1 MAGEDDFIN
10 SLNILLGSDAGANL
24 IEDKSIEKE
33 ITDNYD
39 DEMDKPSGSFSSM
52 LDNSSQAE
60 QRSVAF
66 EQAMM
71 GAGAENVQQ
80 DQNAAMNQLAHGPAP
95 DQQIVDPHSM
105 IGNTAERTGRA
116 IASGWGDVVSG
127 TGDTMDFI
135 SALVTPWEADA
146 TTSVGSW
153 LKGIGT
159 EYQNENTLILSES
172 LNDITMSDMFNGEFW
187 SSKVARQIPFALSFV
202 IPYAG
207 GARLGA
213 YALGRFGM
221 ATARSLQATKNV
233 GTMGRGIGAA
243 ANKGSGLLGK
253 LAFDGGKKGL
263 QATKFTRNVGGFV
276 GGGVGANLAEGA
288 FLAGESYDEMLHQL
302 DESGQPLFSP
312 QEAAEHASGV
322 MLDNFKYF
330 MVDAAQYGLVFGGA
344 GKGLTRKLMMG
355 GFKNTPFKASVGHLI
370 KGGMQKIAP
379 HLAPTAAYAGI
390 EGISEGIQ
398 ELYQEWIKYTAL
410 EEAKGKDYKT
420 YTDWMK
426 DEGGNYRP
434 EVRDIFFTS
443 VGLGAAMGGSRG
455 FFDSIAERKKMQEE
469 KHAKFIEH
477 ASKIDA
483 AQTTEEEYLATQYAI
498 DHVIADNVWNYGG
511 DGSVVFAYLDKLV
524 SSGKMTQEVADEY
537 KKAVEVSEANYSKH
551 SMNSML
557 TESAAKQAFFRETRL
572 TRNATQQAQQNALY
586 ESDVK
591 KVNETITDESKKNKM
606 LAQLEAD
613 HLGVMETLKT
623 EEAEVNRELEDLYTL
638 RIDEAPTAKSTG
650 KRDAR
655 YKKQGLTPEENL
667 EYSQEAQKEKERLEK
682 GEFTQAEREQ
692 ELHKLSKSDMT
703 FDQWKAD
710 VIKREGA
717 DYLNSFTNE
726 QIMQLKNPSLMDKA
740 QTLGGKALEVGKSL
754 LDKAKTVVS
763 GLTNSEKTESK
774 EEAKKPEAKNTIIED
789 NLTQAKNWVKKNL
802 HISKDKVSKIIEEVK
817 KAGGTAADVISKLKA
832 EKTLKGASK
841 KVYDAIEKFAN
852 DRIEGKEGKTWK
864 EFIKDKLSV
873 DKEGKVKVE
882 EKEEEV
888 KKKDKT
894 EKVKVYPKNKTF
906 KKIEEFL
913 RSIGGSIV
921 LKGLEVVYG
930 GGTTWGGKS
939 IIIKRD
945 GEDLRFYDFKGDI
958 LKLIEKNI
966 NKPTILGSIELR
978 LRDPKKGAK
987 DVITING
994 KNYFYFPKPIQGD
1007 TAMYDT
1013 IVDVY
1018 VDGKKAG
1025 ELLQRDWN
1033 SKIITRKAKKQD
1045 VRNIDK
1051 VIGKLKETKENIK
1064 NLLNSTFTEDQ
1075 TTEILNINRNLEVYQ
1090 SSGIG
1095 AWVLTQSVVQRQFP
1109 GARGYVVS
1117 QKLHD
1122 DYGSEATALALGSAY
1137 VLINEKGVEQ
1147 TDLIHELGHIYY
1159 SIMENTPL
1167 MKRIKKLLISSKFY
1181 QDTKEEYPEL
1191 ILFNYDKQQVTLG
1204 DLYEMIN
1211 NNKFGYT
1218 SDLISI
1224 VENIEEAEKNNNNQR
1239 LIDLFHSLRIQLK
1252 NQGIK
1257 EVKKNAQKHIIEES
1271 FTKALEASSYGTV
1284 NSIIKN
1290 TEAQRQLK
1298 KDLIQ
1303 FYKETKNLTT
1313 EDEAKRF
1320 LDLTVE
1326 NIQSLSLD
1334 AAIKQVLLDFNS
1346 QDRKIPIVQ
1355 NSGYKNK
1362 TKAKKKRL
1370 SKHGSYSN
1378 IYSHIGDVSG
1388 KKGLTK
1394 TQKLNAVIKA
1404 IAQSSGLTQKEVS
1417 NKSKEYIK
1425 AIIAQSTRRND
1436 LKSADTVLDKEL
1448 KEIGIVIE
1456 ARDEVTGKVE
1466 EHTIETARYEES
1478 EKNKGLPTTA
1488 SNFIKKITEVF
1499 NHKNPDNK
1507 INRKKLLH
1515 ALYALAKQTMYD
1527 PFDYV
1532 PELRKSDNPHLIS
1545 MIKELDRIYNGD
1557 VNLTNAKMMELKGY
1571 VEGINIEVLTN
1582 GVLNINAKTGEM
1594 SWNKYKTTSRSLEA
1608 SVTNS
1613 VLNHV
1618 KDNKDVQN
1626 KLAKVYND
1634 YFKKKKPSVNDKYNA
1649 ANKFLNI
1656 LLDVKNNP
1664 KGSLIDI
1671 PSLLNNTIMYEGK
1684 EQYLYNMLF
1693 EHTINPQYNTP
1704 ILKNKFMVYDG
1715 KKREFVASI
1724 PQYEPF
1730 ELFFGSQSSLRNIIN
1745 EGLVL
1750 SRGINYLSI
1759 VDSVTGDA
1767 ISVFNKENGLQNRI
1781 KNVANVINEGVYIE
1795 ENDIMHSDNNIYSYI
1810 LQERKNKN
1818 KLANRKGKVVNNPL
1832 RLTVHSGL
1840 MRSLIGMAEHKANVN
1855 YEQRANKLNNTSP
1868 NELLA
1873 NDFFMWLARYQ
1884 EGKKNKD
1891 TTIIYD
1897 QPIAVFSDKSRRYYI
1912 ESIMAHDEQSRRL
1925 ILSKIENNPAYKDK
1939 YSDGKS
1945 NVFPFKIR
1953 DGRIVNIQDEVKKLS
1968 KEIGKNQ
1975 ELFTSNKDY
1984 KDIKNK
1990 REVYEAFLTSYI
2002 ANRFMAQQL
2011 FVHDHRQS
2019 KNEIDYIKR
2028 AAGAIASHTVYDRN
2042 SQVEFII
2049 TKDYFVDDDNN
2060 LTTEET
2066 DGVAIENDAMGYVLP
2081 GQAKIIRNKYG
2092 EIQKVGNVFKFVY
2105 HYTETDGKLKGKT
2118 TYMKFAVHVLTPELE
2133 ALSPEM
2139 TKIGDILRAREANV
2153 NELSKVKNNLII
2165 AASESAAKLFKDG
2178 IRTDNHIYDINQL
2191 NAQEISDKQD
2201 EIHLD
2206 ESGYRGLSGEG
2217 LGIQL
2222 ELDKQAS
2229 ERFFPSQLFYNIAT
2243 NIKTEEEVKLV
2254 NEMFDLRKK
2263 VMDANNTQRNKSL
2276 IMNDSAT
2283 EQDALA
2289 ERDSFKSSM
2298 SADVFGIMV
2307 DSSYELLD
2315 PRYPF
2320 MNASHNSI
2328 ALGKITKNG
2337 TKMYTK
2343 GSIGYQSSSL
2353 GMGLQSY
2360 KKGLFKG
2367 DESVVAS
2374 EAYVPGYLQ
2383 GDGVKVG
2390 DLFIGTRVPAHG
2402 KVSSSVFVV
2411 KGFHKQIGDSP
2422 TSNITIPAHVSK
2434 NWGADLDGDSVHM
2447 NFQWTKKE
2455 VAEKEWRSWSNEF
2468 FFKYVELVSTK
2479 ERQSEIKADIDFI
2492 TDSDNAI
2499 SNTNKL
2505 IGIDSSDINSQLT
2518 PIGDAQMFED
2528 NVPAKDLVGMVAA
2541 LQRSFNIFSS
2551 GKGEALP
2558 FGISIK
2564 DTDGTI
2570 NKHTNGKLIEKYF
2583 DNKELE
2589 GGVGNWF
2596 GVAQLLN
2603 IVLDNAKHQYASK
2616 LGLNRNSVF
2625 PYTYLRRLGF
2635 SLDQLSLLFNSPV
2648 VKEYMEFKRN
2658 RSKNY
2663 ISKGKDINDM
2673 FNQSD
2678 EMNLNELVEFL
2689 ETQNIKSLSKTYT
2702 DIITNKP
2709 KKGYNKTTWNK
2720 LISRLDSG
2728 IEIDLNG
2735 LINREQAAEV
2745 DAILA
2750 LYTLSKYNS
2759 DIVRPFS
2766 MAFTVHQT
2774 IEKNPVELHKIH
2786 NDILK
2791 IQQGPVLI
2799 NDKTSGGLNI
2809 TYEMGDSANNAI
2821 VNHAVG
2827 LFDSTLKRASRTDIR
2842 FTPYMQSILTTPKG
2856 EELLEKNKDFKSKI
2870 INQVIVND
2878 LKQNIEL
2885 LTNEKSVEALVNDL
2899 ISLRLKY
2906 PDNFFLHNVLD
2917 INEKGNYISVN
2928 RVNITEFTSRKTIDQ
2943 IKESFALISLEDKN
2957 LIFDMEYEFNKF
2969 GFTGDFSGATSFVP
2983 FFDNN
2988 YVAKI
2993 NDEISK
2999 IVELNQTREETTTSK
3014 LDTAINQVLSP
3025 KKGTVRQRAKKLA
3038 QHDHTITIE
3047 RPNKR
3052 AKKIGP
3058 EVSYRNFSQDPNSPV
3073 MNITMW
3079 AADKGIDLNKIDKES
3094 KTFELLTNRYTSYK
3108 RQVGLVN
3115 EFVSELDKKPL
3126 STYNIKDLYDIA
3138 SDFRKMDNS
3147 ATKGLAN
3154 LIEKEIGQQAFR
3166 EQAEFLQKAGRKQ
3179 GYEYNIPGEQGVAQE
3194 DLTNYRAWLGSNNMT
3209 SKRPEIQYL
3218 INETQKEYREYL
3230 KAFKRYKNI
3239 IDKSN
3244 DALIKSKRS
3253 RLTTMER
3260 LKQSFNSYDRYK
3272 YIYGNIIK
3280 ISGNKVRLLNRDE
3293 ITEVWDTLSTQEQ
3306 DYWTQ
3311 YMTVADMLIGAEE
3324 SNGMKVPNMQMG
3336 NLEAMSKNGLF
3347 GLYNTTIDSFDYERV
3362 KVYGT
3367 DKDGNRALK
3376 TFYEW
3381 KNEVYKGRTGKITL
3395 DSGKKIFELDKL
3407 RKKAKEL
3414 KKLNKHEDNSPILL
3428 SDNEYDALVNSAYK
3442 LKAMVGHDV
3451 SDVDAEL
3458 INEYDRRQGSALEQN
3473 TLNIHTALLEFTRS
3487 SLFMHGENTEINPEG
3502 FAGMHKTSILTD
3514 SIIAFNKDLDNTNA
3528 VKYLTKWWKEGFLEK
3543 KKQESIFGKKADK
3556 VIDGFVQLTSLR
3568 LLGFSLSV
3576 GVGNVLAGKYQEL
3589 RKRGGK
3595 QFATGEV
3602 RFWKDWSKSR
3612 EILKKHRIIDY
3623 SFDDFVHLS
3632 EKKGA
3637 WGKIEKWS
3645 FMFMDQSE
3653 HYIQGS
3659 AFLGML
3665 TKEEFQSGEISQKR
3679 VMYINHKISTIHGEG
3694 YTSFDASMLSMY
3706 SYGRAL
3712 LQFKKWFITLMQDRF
3727 SAEEIDRF
3735 GKVNVGSYRAAG
3747 QFANTTMRDFFSG
3760 KISMKQVIDVY
3771 NKSSAH
3777 RQEEILSYLRGVGIG
3792 LSLIAI
3798 IAMMED
3804 DDEQDTKALR
3814 TLKKLS
3820 HDVFVTTDINRFINY
3835 TAVPASTSTLKNATR
3850 GIQEAI
3856 RDDRVKR
3863 SGPYAEAGS
3872 SKALKTFNIEVSPYS
3887 EFRKDYLNFVYE
3899 GKKEKK
3905 KTSSLIR

>member
-1 MAGEDDFIN
+1 MAGEDEFIN
-10 SLNILLGSDAGANL
+10 SLNILLGSDADANL
-24 IEDKSIEKE
+24 IGNKSIEKE

-39 DEMDKPSGSFSSM
+39 DEMDSPSSSFSSM

-71 GAGAENVQQ
+71 GAGAGNVQQ
-80 DQNAAMNQLAHGPAP
+80 DQNAAMNQLSHGPAP

-172 LNDITMSDMFNGEFW
+172 LNDITISDMFNGEFW

-202 IPYAG
+202 IPYVG

-221 ATARSLQATKNV
+221 AAAKSLQATKNV

-288 FLAGESYDEMLHQL
+288 FLAGESYDEMLHQV
-302 DESGQPLFSP
+302 DENGQPLFSP
-312 QEAAEHASGV
+312 EEAAEHASGV

-355 GFKNTPFKASVGHLI
+355 GFQNTPFKASVGHLI
-370 KGGMQKIAP
+370 KGGMKKMAP
-379 HLAPTAAYAGI
+379 HLAPTAAYAGM

-410 EEAKGKDYKT
+410 QEAKGRDYKS
-420 YTDWMK
+420 YTSWMK

-455 FFDSIAERKKMQEE
+455 FFDSVAERKKMQEE

-606 LAQLEAD
+606 LAQLEVD

-638 RIDEAPTAKSTG
+638 RLDKAPTAKSTG

-754 LDKAKTVVS
+754 FEKAKTAVS
-763 GLTNSEKTESK
+763 GLTNLEKTESK
-774 EEAKKPEAKNTIIED
+774 EETKKPETKDTTIED
-789 NLTQAKNWVKKNL
+789 SLTQAKNWVKKNL
-802 HISKDKVSKIIEEVK
+802 HISKDRVSKIIEEVK

-864 EFIKDKLSV
+864 EFVKDKLSV

-882 EKEEEV
+882 EKEEDV

-894 EKVKVYPKNKTF
+894 EKIKVYPKNKTF

-913 RSIGGSIV
+913 RSVGGSIV

-966 NKPTILGSIELR
+966 NKPTILKNIELR

-987 DVITING
+987 DVVTING
-994 KNYFYFPKPIQGD
+994 KHYFHFPKSRTE

-1025 ELLQRDWN
+1025 ELLQRDWH

-1051 VIGKLKETKENIK
+1051 VVGKLKETKENIK
-1064 NLLNSTFTEDQ
+1064 KLLNSTFTKDQ
-1075 TTEILNINRNLEVYQ
+1075 TTEILNINRNLEVYH

-1095 AWVLTQSVVQRQFP
+1095 AWVLAQSVVQRQFP

-1122 DYGSEATALALGSAY
+1122 DYGSEASALALGSAY

-1147 TDLIHELGHIYY
+1147 TDLVHELGHIYY

-1167 MKRIKKLLISSKFY
+1167 MKRIKKLLVSSKFY
-1181 QDTKEEYPEL
+1181 QDTKTEYPEL
-1191 ILFNYDKQQVTLG
+1191 ILFNYNKQKVTLG

-1252 NQGIK
+1252 DQGYK
-1257 EVKKNAQKHIIEES
+1257 EVSKSAQKHIIEES

-1290 TEAQRQLK
+1290 TDAQRQLK

-1303 FYKETKNLTT
+1303 FYKEVKNLTT
-1313 EDEAKRF
+1313 EDEARRF
-1320 LDLTVE
+1320 LDLTVD
-1326 NIQSLSLD
+1326 NIQKLSLD
-1334 AAIKQVLLDFNS
+1334 AAIKHVLLDFNS
-1346 QDRKIPIVQ
+1346 KDRKIPIVQ

-1404 IAQSSGLTQKEVS
+1404 IAKSSGLTQKEVS
-1417 NKSKEYIK
+1417 DKSKEYIK
-1425 AIIAQSTRRND
+1425 AIIAQSTRRED

-1448 KEIGIVIE
+1448 KGIGIVID
-1456 ARDEVTGKVE
+1456 AKDEVTGEVE

-1507 INRKKLLH
+1507 INRKKLLY
-1515 ALYALAKQTMYD
+1515 ALYALAKETMYD
-1527 PFDYV
+1527 PFDYI
-1532 PELRKSDNPHLIS
+1532 PELRKSDNPHVIS
-1545 MIKELDRIYNGD
+1545 MIQELDRIYNGD

-1582 GVLNINAKTGEM
+1582 GVLNINAKTREM
-1594 SWNKYKTTSRSLEA
+1594 SWSKYKTTSRSLEA
-1608 SVTNS
+1608 SVVNS
-1613 VLNHV
+1613 ALDHV
-1618 KDNKDVQN
+1618 KDNQDIQDR
-1626 KLAKVYND
+1626 LAKVYND
-1634 YFKKKKPSVNDKYNA
+1634 YFKKKKPSVNDRYNA
-1649 ANKFLNI
+1649 ANKFMHI

-1693 EHTINPQYNTP
+1693 EHTIDTQWNRPV
-1704 ILKNKFMVYDG
+1704 LKNKFMVYDG
-1715 KKREFVASI
+1715 KQRKFVPSI
-1724 PQYEPF
+1724 PKLKPF
-1730 ELFFGSQSSLRNIIN
+1730 ELFFGSQSALRNILS

-1750 SRGINYLSI
+1750 SRGVNYLSM
-1759 VDSVTGDA
+1759 VDSVTGDG

-1781 KNVANVINEGVYIE
+1781 KNVANVINEGVHIE
-1795 ENDIMHSDNNIYSYI
+1795 ENDIMHSDNNIYSHI

-1832 RLTVHSGL
+1832 RLTIHSGL
-1840 MRSLIGMAEHKANVN
+1840 MRSLIGTAEHKARAVN
-1855 YEQRANKLNNTSP
+1855 YEQRANKLNDTSP

-1891 TTIIYD
+1891 ATIIYD
-1897 QPIAVFSDKSRRYYI
+1897 QPIAVFSDKSRRYYM

-1925 ILSKIENNPAYKDK
+1925 ILSKIENNPAYKAEYAD
-1939 YSDGKS
+1939 STR
-1945 NVFPFKIR
+1945 VFPFKIQ
-1953 DGRIVNIQDEVKKLS
+1953 DGRIVDIQDEVKKLS

-2019 KNEIDYIKR
+2019 KNEIDYVKR

-2049 TKDYFVDDDNN
+2049 TKDYFVDEDNN

-2066 DGVAIENDAMGYVLP
+2066 DDVAIENDAMGYVLP
-2081 GQAKIIRNKYG
+2081 HQAEVIRNKYG

-2105 HYTETDGKLKGKT
+2105 HYTETEGNLKGKT

-2139 TKIGDILRAREANV
+2139 AKIGDILRARESNV
-2153 NELSKVKNNLII
+2153 NEVSKVKNNLII

-2178 IRTDNHIYDINQL
+2178 VRTNDHIYNIHEMD
-2191 NAQEISDKQD
+2191 AQQISDKQD

-2222 ELDKQAS
+2222 ELDKQVS

-2254 NEMFDLRKK
+2254 NEMFELRKK
-2263 VMDANNTQRNKSL
+2263 VMDENNTERNKSL
-2276 IMNDSAT
+2276 IMNDTAT
-2283 EQDALA
+2283 EKDALS

-2343 GSIGYQSSSL
+2343 GSIAYQSSSL

-2367 DESVVAS
+2367 DESIVAS

-2383 GDGVKVG
+2383 NDGVKVG

-2411 KGFHKQIGDSP
+2411 KGFHKQIGNSP

-2447 NFQWTKKE
+2447 NFQWTEKE

-2468 FFKYVELVSTK
+2468 FLKYVELVSAK

-2492 TDSDNAI
+2492 QDSDNAI
-2499 SNTNKL
+2499 SKTNKL
-2505 IGIDSSDINSQLT
+2505 IGEASSDINSQLT

-2564 DTDGTI
+2564 DTDGTV
-2570 NKHTNGKLIEKYF
+2570 NKHTDGKPIEKYF

-2625 PYTYLRRLGF
+2625 PYVLLRRLGF

-2663 ISKGKDINDM
+2663 ISKGRDINDM

-2689 ETQNIKSLSKTYT
+2689 ETQNIHSLSKTYT
-2702 DIITNKP
+2702 NIITNKP

-2720 LISRLDSG
+2720 LTSRLDSG

-2766 MAFTVHQT
+2766 KAFTVHQT
-2774 IEKNPVELHKIH
+2774 IEKNPVELHKIY
-2786 NDILK
+2786 NDIRK
-2791 IQQGPVLI
+2791 IRQGPVLI

-2809 TYEMGDSANNAI
+2809 TYKMGDSANNAI
-2821 VNHAVG
+2821 VNHAMG
-2827 LFDSTLKRASRTDIR
+2827 LFDSILKRASRTDVR
-2842 FTPYMQSILTTPKG
+2842 FTPYMQSILTTPKA

-2885 LTNEKSVEALVNDL
+2885 LTDEKSIEALVDDL
-2899 ISLRLKY
+2899 KNLRLKY
-2906 PDNFFLHNVLD
+2906 PDNFFLHHVLD

-2928 RVNITEFTSRKTIDQ
+2928 RVTITEFTSRKTIDQ
-2943 IKESFALISLEDKN
+2943 IKESFELIGLDDKN

-2969 GFTGDFSGATSFVP
+2969 GFTGDFAGATSFVP

-2993 NDEISK
+2993 NDEISR

-3014 LDTAINQVLSP
+3014 LDTAIDQVMNP
-3025 KKGTVRQRAKKLA
+3025 KKGTVKQRAKKLA

-3073 MNITMW
+3073 MNMTMW

-3166 EQAEFLQKAGRKQ
+3166 EQAEFLQKAGSKQ
-3179 GYEYNIPGEQGVAQE
+3179 GYEYNIPGEQGVPQE

-3244 DALIKSKRS
+3244 NALIKSKRS
-3253 RLTTMER
+3253 RLTTMGR

-3272 YIYGNIIK
+3272 YIYGNIIR

-3336 NLEAMSKNGLF
+3336 RLEAMSKNGLF

-3407 RKKAKEL
+3407 REKAQKL
-3414 KKLNKHEDNSPILL
+3414 KKLNKHEDDSLILL

-3451 SDVDAEL
+3451 SEVDAEL

-3487 SLFMHGENTEINPEG
+3487 SLFMHGENTEINPGG
-3502 FAGMHKTSILTD
+3502 FTGMHKISILTD

-3528 VKYLTKWWKEGFLEK
+3528 VNYLTKWWKEGFLEK
-3543 KKQESIFGKKADK
+3543 KKQESIFGKRADK
-3556 VIDGFVQLTSLR
+3556 VIDGFVWLTSLR
-3568 LLGFSLSV
+3568 LLGFNLSV
-3576 GVGNVLAGKYQEL
+3576 GIGNILAGKYQEL

-3602 RFWKDWSKSR
+3602 RFWKEWSKSR
-3612 EILKKHRIIDY
+3612 DILKKHRIIDY

-3632 EKKGA
+3632 EKKGT

-3665 TKEEFQSGEISQKR
+3665 TKEEFESGEISEKR
-3679 VMYINHKISTIHGEG
+3679 VMYINHKISTLHGEG

-3735 GKVNVGSYRAAG
+3735 GKVHIGSYVAAG
-3747 QFANTTMRDFFSG
+3747 EFANTTMRDFFSG
-3760 KISMKQVIDVY
+3760 KISMKQVIDIY
-3771 NKSSAH
+3771 NKSSQH
-3777 RQEEILSYLRGVGIG
+3777 RQEEIKNYLRGIGIG
-3792 LSLIAI
+3792 LSLLAL

-3804 DDEQDTKALR
+3804 DDEPDTDALR

-3820 HDVFVTTDINRFINY
+3820 HDVFVTTDINRFVNY
-3835 TAVPASTSTLKNATR
+3835 TAIPSSTSTLKNAAR
-3850 GIQEAI
+3850 GVQEAI

-3863 SGPYAEAGS
+3863 SGPYGEAGS
-3872 SKALKTFNIEVSPYS
+3872 SKAAKTFNYEVGPYA
-3887 EFRKDYLNFVYE
+3887 EARKDFANLIYT
-3899 GKKEKK
+3899 GQKEKR